1 MRDLHC
7 HVLDRLAL
15 HRDFERE
22 ATICVFDAS
31 HQNIN
36 MSGAEAA
43 GLAVGVIA
51 LASLFT
57 TCAELLEYFEL
68 GKNHRYDYD
77 LACTKVNLLHKRLSI
92 WGRSTH
98 IQDPDN
104 GHPVL
109 QHSVERD
116 TISKSLHA
124 LKAIL
129 ADTDGLRRKYALNPV
144 TRATLDTSHQD
155 QSRRFLHWS
164 LQVRRR
170 TAWSIRDKAKFDRFI
185 EDISFFIENLER
197 VTDKSSEMAPQNTSR
212 QLDPNKTSDSL
223 TLPKSGPPS
232 QQSLIP
238 RRAPNGTVAVSGSQ
252 DHSLTGSTLPATGA
266 SAGHTMPNAWAERV
280 HSTSGVYTDS
290 NNLKQQSTDSQ
301 WSFQGAL
308 FGPEGGVHVVRDS
321 VQINERG
328 AGGFQGAASQES
340 ALRLQQQANDA
351 YYANNPGNRK

>member
-1 MRDLHC
+1 
-7 HVLDRLAL
+7 
-15 HRDFERE
+15 
-22 ATICVFDAS
+22 
-31 HQNIN
+31 

-197 VTDKSSEMAPQNTSR
+197 VTDKSSEMAHQNTSR
-212 QLDPNKTSDSL
+212 QLDLNERNDSQ
-223 TLPKSGPPS
+223 TLPGIDNNGTPS

-238 RRAPNGTVAVSGSQ
+238 RRATNATVAVSG
-252 DHSLTGSTLPATGA
+252 TLPATGA
-266 SAGHTMPNAWAERV
+266 SAGHTMPDAWGERV

-290 NNLKQQSTDSQ
+290 SNLKQENIDSQ
-301 WSFQGAL
+301 WAFQGAL
-308 FGPEGGVHVVRDS
+308 VGPKGGVHVVRDS
-321 VQINERG
+321 TQINKRG
-328 AGGFQGAASQES
+328 AGGFQGAGDQE
-340 ALRLQQQANDA
+340 AVLKMQQQAHES